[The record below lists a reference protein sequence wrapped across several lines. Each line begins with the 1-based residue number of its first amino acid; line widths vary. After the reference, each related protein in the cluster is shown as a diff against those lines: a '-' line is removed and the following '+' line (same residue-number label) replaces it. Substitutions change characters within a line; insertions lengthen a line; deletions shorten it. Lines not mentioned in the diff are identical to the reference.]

1 MGEWSGV
8 DAPYTVMTTR
18 APAVPKMNLF
28 VFLTNLEPQGFA
40 FPFQIQSTLHHPQ
53 KKNKFVILVIDD
65 HVLRKRGSRVYVVV
79 VTVILAYRQLTE
91 VE

>member
-1 MGEWSGV
+1 
-8 DAPYTVMTTR
+8 MTTR
-18 APAVPKMNLF
+18 APAVLKMKLF

-40 FPFQIQSTLHHPQ
+40 FPFQIQSTLHHPH

-79 VTVILAYRQLTE
+79 VTVTLPFGNLPRLNEKSTSSTASLAM
-91 VE
+91 

>member
-1 MGEWSGV
+1 
-8 DAPYTVMTTR
+8 MTTR
-18 APAVPKMNLF
+18 APAVLKMNLF

-65 HVLRKRGSRVYVVV
+65 HVLRKRGSRVYVCCGCDSHSSLSA
-79 VTVILAYRQLTE
+79 TYRG
-91 VE
+91 